1 MAKKYATGAEEMEA
15 NIRKLTAISIQ
26 AVTAAVEITCVGVMN
41 DGKANH
47 VANQAHMIGRYQ
59 NITGN
64 LTASIGPPKIVEAN
78 EKRVHGIVPVGMEYA
93 AAVEFGT
100 SINVL
105 TGGSNKPYP
114 YMQPALLAGIGKFQF
129 YLRTFFERSCYEG
142 QIHWNRKKNKQ
153 LWNIF
158 ARENLRRSG
167 QHRR

>member
-15 NIRKLTAISIQ
+15 NIRKLTAVSIQ

-114 YMQPALLAGIGKFQF
+114 YMQPALLAGMGK
-129 YLRTFFERSCYEG
+129 LSVLL
-142 QIHWNRKKNKQ
+142 KD
-153 LWNIF
+153 IF
-158 ARENLRRSG
+158 
-167 QHRR
+167 